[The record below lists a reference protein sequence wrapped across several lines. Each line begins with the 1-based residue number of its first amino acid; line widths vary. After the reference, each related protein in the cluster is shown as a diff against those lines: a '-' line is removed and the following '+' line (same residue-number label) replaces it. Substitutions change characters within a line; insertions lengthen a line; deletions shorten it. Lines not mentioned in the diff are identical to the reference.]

1 MYSGF
6 TLEAHESGF
15 TKNFYKDRCE
25 DKDNDNDNGKRV
37 QLECTIQGA
46 MAEAETRKA
55 GEPLWRALVSG
66 KFISYFF
73 NWSWPLYQV
82 LFICI
87 GISFVLVSIVSL
99 VLCICFGH
107 KG

>member
-1 MYSGF
+1 MAY
-6 TLEAHESGF
+6 L
-15 TKNFYKDRCE
+15 KFYKDRCE
-25 DKDNDNDNGKRV
+25 DKDNDNDSGKRV
-37 QLECTIQGA
+37 QLECTIQGE
-46 MAEAETRKA
+46 MAETETRKA

-66 KFISYFF
+66 KSISCFSL

-87 GISFVLVSIVSL
+87 GISLVLVSIVGL
-99 VLCICFGH
+99 VLCFCFGL

>member
-1 MYSGF
+1 MAY
-6 TLEAHESGF
+6 L
-15 TKNFYKDRCE
+15 KFYKDRCE
-25 DKDNDNDNGKRV
+25 DKDNDNDSGKRV
-37 QLECTIQGA
+37 QLECTIQGE
-46 MAEAETRKA
+46 MAEIETRKA

-66 KFISYFF
+66 KSISCFSL

-87 GISFVLVSIVSL
+87 DISLVLVSIVG
-99 VLCICFGH
+99 VVICFCFGL